1 MQHSTKGT
9 NLRMTNNHDV
19 PVSTIF
25 RKLIKLQVFPCR
37 LPNVFNYIKI
47 CLHKNIQPFID
58 CGAFDSFLAIQIGLL
73 CETRDCSI
81 WLPNLIYF
89 YLLVLQTW
97 GRANGEKHF
106 AMLCWIHHVKASEF
120 KFHSN
125 ISCPKNMRTKL

>member
-81 WLPNLIYF
+81 WWLNLIF
-89 YLLVLQTW
+89 FTYLCCKTW
-97 GRANGEKHF
+97 GWDDGEKHF
-106 AMLCWIHHVKASEF
+106 AMLCWIYHVKASEF
-120 KFHSN
+120 KFHSKYFL
-125 ISCPKNMRTKL
+125 SKKYEKKF